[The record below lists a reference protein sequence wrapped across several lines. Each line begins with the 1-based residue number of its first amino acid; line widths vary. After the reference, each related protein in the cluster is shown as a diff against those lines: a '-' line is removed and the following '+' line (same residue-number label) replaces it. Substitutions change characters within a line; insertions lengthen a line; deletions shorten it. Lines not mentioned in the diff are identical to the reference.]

1 MVFSLESKA
10 KVVNIYLAVNVINLQ
25 FHINDYA
32 PDTIAIYI
40 ILLRF
45 VNVWSCLVK
54 NINAEIKSCL

>member
-32 PDTIAIYI
+32 PDTSYIYNI
-40 ILLRF
+40 IK
-45 VNVWSCLVK
+45 VWSCLVK
-54 NINAEIKSCL
+54 YINAEIKSCL